1 MMKVTVTCI
10 VSCDAGVRN
19 VKSFAVDR
27 YVRRLQSARGIT
39 LQDISRMLGYSSQT
53 SLTRIMQETASRA
66 SLLKFADRLRSC
78 ERLALTRAERNQ
90 LDDLIELHD
99 IGGEDFET
107 MLKLRQILR
116 GEPADEGRAFSLIR
130 RDGSATT
137 FLAHFAGKR
146 IRRMLLLNSERAP
159 IFQDLALLLEGGS
172 FELEHLQ
179 YVKNGAMHT
188 VQSLH
193 AAMPIIYSPRYVGR
207 TFSYDDEGID
217 RPRGLMTSDIL
228 FCEYETAEGR
238 PAKDMIV
245 FDSLCTG
252 QQQTVSSGIDDVMRF
267 LPDRR
272 LMRDMRM
279 CIAGADLLQYNAFC
293 AELERDH
300 AVCRIKPDLALEQIP
315 LDILERAVA
324 DCAPAEL
331 QQEMRPLVA
340 AMRERQRNIM
350 EKDAPQYHIFKR
362 GAMLRFARTGRLS
375 DHLWCCRAFTVEER
389 VSILRYLRDTLMA
402 LPGFNLYFLKDDAAL
417 REDEII
423 LYEDRGLSIIKAGTD
438 YDMSA
443 RHAEILITQPEML
456 KVFKRFFMESTLRY
470 RVESAE
476 DSAAEIDRLISL
488 CTAESQRE
496 LTEI

>member
-1 MMKVTVTCI
+1 M
-10 VSCDAGVRN
+10 N
-19 VKSFAVDR
+19 SFAVDR
-27 YVRRLQSARGIT
+27 YVRRLQNARGLT
-39 LQDISRMLGYSSQT
+39 LQDLSRMLGYSSQT

-66 SLLKFADRLRSC
+66 SLLKFTDRLRSC

-116 GEPADEGRAFSLIR
+116 GEPADDGRSFRLIG

-159 IFQDLALLLEGGS
+159 IFQDLALLLESGS
-172 FELEHLQ
+172 FDLEHLQ

-193 AAMPIIYSPRYVGR
+193 AAMPIIYSPHYVAR
-207 TFSYDDEGID
+207 TFSYDESVDM
-217 RPRGLMTSDIL
+217 PRGLMTSDIL
-228 FCEYETAEGR
+228 FCEYETAEGSSVN
-238 PAKDMIV
+238 DMIV

-252 QQQTVSSGIDDVMRF
+252 QQQFISSSIDDVMRF

-272 LMRDMRM
+272 LMRDMRI
-279 CIAGADLLQYNAFC
+279 CIADVDLMQYNAFC
-293 AELERDH
+293 AALERDH
-300 AVCRIKPDLALEQIP
+300 SVCRIKPDLALEQIP
-315 LDILERAVA
+315 LEILEKAVA

-331 QQEMRPLVA
+331 QQEMRTLVA
-340 AMRERQRNIM
+340 AMRERQRNNM

-375 DHLWCCRAFTVEER
+375 DHIWCCRAFTAEER
-389 VSILRYLRDTLMA
+389 VRILRYLRDTLMA
-402 LPGFNLYFLKDDAAL
+402 LPGFHLYFLKDDAAL
-417 REDEII
+417 REDEIV

-443 RHAEILITQPEML
+443 RHSEILITQPEML
-456 KVFKRFFMESTLRY
+456 KVFKCFFMESTLRY

-476 DSAAEIDRLISL
+476 ASAAEIDRLIAL
-488 CTAESQRE
+488 CSEEDQRE

>member
-1 MMKVTVTCI
+1 MN
-10 VSCDAGVRN
+10 SY
-19 VKSFAVDR
+19 AVDR
-27 YVRRLQSARGIT
+27 YVRRLQNLRGMT
-39 LQDISRMLGYSSQT
+39 LQDLSRMLGYSSQT

-78 ERLALTRAERNQ
+78 EQLALTRAERNQ

-116 GEPADEGRAFSLIR
+116 GEPTEDGRTCSLIR

-159 IFQDLALLLEGGS
+159 IFQDLALLLENAS

-179 YVKNGAMHT
+179 YVKNGVMHT

-193 AAMPIIYSPRYVGR
+193 AVMPIIYLPQYVGR
-207 TFSYDDEGID
+207 TFSYDDESID

-228 FCEYETAEGR
+228 FCEYETAEGT
-238 PAKDMIV
+238 PENDMII

-252 QQQTVSSGIDDVMRF
+252 QQQSIHSSIDDVMRF

-272 LMRDMRM
+272 EMRDMRI
-279 CIAGADLLQYNAFC
+279 CIAGVDLPQYNAFC
-293 AELERDH
+293 AALERDH
-300 AVCRIKPDLALEQIP
+300 SVCRIKPDLAMDQIP
-315 LDILERAVA
+315 LEILGRAVA
-324 DCAPAEL
+324 DCAPVEV
-331 QQEMRPLVA
+331 QQEMRPLAA
-340 AMRERQRNIM
+340 AMRERQRNSM

-362 GAMLRFARTGRLS
+362 GAMQRFALTGRLS
-375 DHLWCCRAFTVEER
+375 DHLWCCRPFTVEER
-389 VSILRYLRDTLMA
+389 VQILRHLRDTLMS
-402 LPGFNLYFLKDDAAL
+402 LPGFHLYFLKDDAAL
-417 REDEII
+417 RDDEFI
-423 LYEDRGLSIIKAGTD
+423 LYEDRGLSVVKVGMD

-443 RHAEILITQPEML
+443 RHDEIMITQPELL
-456 KVFKRFFMESTLRY
+456 KVLKRFFMESILRY
-470 RVESAE
+470 RVESEEA
-476 DSAAEIDRLISL
+476 SAAEIDRLIAL
-488 CTAESQRE
+488 CTAEDQRE